1 MPKLLY
7 PKCPTVTYYY
17 DPTVEFL
24 LGQLFHTLIYNE
36 VGLPPLWLVVL
47 SWACLLGYIE
57 KPLTTKPFLILSK
70 SLRETL
76 GHSSKKN
83 GSRTNDETRTPG
95 RTLLESEMR
104 KIVSNLHRR

>member
-7 PKCPTVTYYY
+7 LKCPTVTYYF

-95 RTLLESEMR
+95 LF
-104 KIVSNLHRR
+104 

>member
-1 MPKLLY
+1 MSNEFKAVCFSDYQVVIKKSAQISELPSS
-7 PKCPTVTYYY
+7 TTREVFGR
-17 DPTVEFL
+17 DEFL

-36 VGLPPLWLVVL
+36 VGLSLKTR
-47 SWACLLGYIE
+47 LGWWIE
-57 KPLTTKPFLILSK
+57 KPLTTKPFFILSK

-95 RTLLESEMR
+95 F
-104 KIVSNLHRR
+104 

>member
-47 SWACLLGYIE
+47 SWACLDI
-57 KPLTTKPFLILSK
+57 
-70 SLRETL
+70 
-76 GHSSKKN
+76 
-83 GSRTNDETRTPG
+83 
-95 RTLLESEMR
+95 
-104 KIVSNLHRR
+104 

>member
-36 VGLPPLWLVVL
+36 VGLSPSNMGLV
-47 SWACLLGYIE
+47 
-57 KPLTTKPFLILSK
+57 
-70 SLRETL
+70 
-76 GHSSKKN
+76 
-83 GSRTNDETRTPG
+83 D
-95 RTLLESEMR
+95 R
-104 KIVSNLHRR
+104 KTIDNKTIPHLVKEP

>member
-7 PKCPTVTYYY
+7 LKCPTVTYYY

-36 VGLPPLWLVVL
+36 VGLPLWLVVL
-47 SWACLLGYIE
+47 LGLLGYIE

-76 GHSSKKN
+76 GHIGKKN
-83 GSRTNDETRTPG
+83 GRQKNPQQMMKLGHVTKDSSAIRPFPKKKG
-95 RTLLESEMR
+95 
-104 KIVSNLHRR
+104 

>member
-36 VGLPPLWLVVL
+36 VGLSLKTR
-47 SWACLLGYIE
+47 LGWWIE
-57 KPLTTKPFLILSK
+57 KPLTTKPFLI
-70 SLRETL
+70 
-76 GHSSKKN
+76 
-83 GSRTNDETRTPG
+83 
-95 RTLLESEMR
+95 
-104 KIVSNLHRR
+104 

>member
-36 VGLPPLWLVVL
+36 VGLPLWLVVL
-47 SWACLLGYIE
+47 LGLLGYIE

-95 RTLLESEMR
+95 LF
-104 KIVSNLHRR
+104 